1 MIKNL
6 EKWMYIN
13 DIQNDKLLKVA
24 KIIEKDN
31 KEPVIFTAKGEILYY
46 FWKLINWKIKLE
58 DFFQFND
65 MYFDKKLYK
74 YKLSNGVDAL
84 EYVKNWKKSNKKIY
98 ILDNLFEQK
107 IDEENVYFI

>member
-1 MIKNL
+1 MIESL

-13 DIQNDKLLKVA
+13 DIQNDKLLEVG
-24 KIIEKDN
+24 KIVEKDN
-31 KEPVIFTAKGEILYY
+31 KEPVVFTAKSEILYY

-65 MYFDKKLYK
+65 VYFDKKLYK

-84 EYVKNWKKSNKKIY
+84 EYIKNWKKSNKKIY

-107 IDEENVYFI
+107 IDDENIYFI

>member
-1 MIKNL
+1 MIENL

-13 DIQNDKLLKVA
+13 DIQNDKLLEVG
-24 KIIEKDN
+24 KIVEKDN

-65 MYFDKKLYK
+65 VYFDKKLYK

-84 EYVKNWKKSNKKIY
+84 EYIKNWKKSNKKIY

-107 IDEENVYFI
+107 IDDENIYFI